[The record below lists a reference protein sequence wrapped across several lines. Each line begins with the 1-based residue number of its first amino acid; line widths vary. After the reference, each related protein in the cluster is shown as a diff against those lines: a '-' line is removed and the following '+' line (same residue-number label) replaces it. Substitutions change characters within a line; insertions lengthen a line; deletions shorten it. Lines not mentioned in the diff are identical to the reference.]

1 MHMKKLGFWG
11 FVGRWEGFCFS
22 VVDIFCG
29 LGEYFVY
36 NCMVVFC
43 GVNGI
48 YLFVFGTIKRTFKP
62 SIFLDIFLCLSMVCR
77 GSGSGSGSGGLLADA
92 LNLKELRY
100 FKYIHTPLKI
110 GGILKLLFDFRF

>member
-1 MHMKKLGFWG
+1 MKKLGFWG

-29 LGEYFVY
+29 FGEYSVY

-62 SIFLDIFLCLSMVCR
+62 SVILDIFSTFRWSAVALVLAL
-77 GSGSGSGSGGLLADA
+77 GLVV
-92 LNLKELRY
+92 
-100 FKYIHTPLKI
+100 
-110 GGILKLLFDFRF
+110 LLLIP